1 MAGFIEG
8 IGDEVIWFLITVI
21 VIVLISLAWIST
33 GIPPVDYYV
42 WLVQMQIRPN
52 RRVVQVLQVD
62 NQEVNLFR
70 DRREGRPL
78 AAVTEQA
85 LEAFMDSGI
94 MEQSNT
100 SEEVMLPQIEEM
112 AQRQ

>member
-1 MAGFIEG
+1 
-8 IGDEVIWFLITVI
+8 
-21 VIVLISLAWIST
+21 
-33 GIPPVDYYV
+33 
-42 WLVQMQIRPN
+42 
-52 RRVVQVLQVD
+52 VLQVD

-112 AQRQ
+112 AQRQTLV